1 MTSRQVRAVLE
12 DHLRQD
18 NDLYLAKFFDLTS
31 LWKAAVL
38 MANFYLD
45 WVKDDLPLIHNFRV
59 LLRGK
64 GLWQTVAFVDDDR
77 WAEHARTFH
86 LPIMANNE
94 VKIPEERREGA
105 IIDIDESPESL
116 WAMLLPL
123 IGLMFGLPTE
133 TLRELVETFKADAI
147 NGSVPAK

>member
-1 MTSRQVRAVLE
+1 
-12 DHLRQD
+12 
-18 NDLYLAKFFDLTS
+18 
-31 LWKAAVL
+31 
-38 MANFYLD
+38 
-45 WVKDDLPLIHNFRV
+45 
-59 LLRGK
+59 
-64 GLWQTVAFVDDDR
+64 
-77 WAEHARTFH
+77 
-86 LPIMANNE
+86 MANNE
-94 VKIPEERREGA
+94 VKIPEERRGGA